1 MEKSLGRPLPIGVQ
15 KASSALQI
23 VGNIGFWVQLIL
35 GVLAAVLLLLS
46 AAGIASQDKSTP
58 GTGFSI
64 FCAMGGVI
72 ALAISIVLF
81 FRYKQIAKLMRVTEP
96 EQRPKRSR
104 TLQLI
109 KFGIL
114 TNLIGM
120 LLSILGAEAFVGI
133 IWGKLSNISPGTVF
147 GDSDKL
153 LVTPNEILLVLANT
167 HTILCHAIGL
177 AIALWLLERLNK
189 VQSST

>member
-15 KASSALQI
+15 KASNALQI
-23 VGNIGFWVQLIL
+23 AGNIGFWLQLVL

-46 AAGIASQDKSTP
+46 AAGLAGQGTNTP

-64 FCAMGGVI
+64 FCAAGGVI

-81 FRYKQIAKLMRVTEP
+81 FRYKQIAKLMRVPEP
-96 EQRPKRSR
+96 ERRPKRSS

-109 KFGIL
+109 KSGLL

-133 IWGKLSNISPGTVF
+133 IWGKLSNISQGSLF
-147 GDSDKL
+147 GDKENL

-177 AIALWLLERLNK
+177 AIALWLLERLSK
-189 VQSST
+189 AQSS

>member
-1 MEKSLGRPLPIGVQ
+1 MEKYELGRPLPVGVQ
-15 KASSALQI
+15 KASNALQI
-23 VGNIGFWVQLIL
+23 VGNVGFWVQLVL
-35 GVLAAVLLLLS
+35 GVFAAALLLLS
-46 AAGIASQDKSTP
+46 AAGLAGQGKSTS

-72 ALAISIVLF
+72 ALAVSIVLF
-81 FRYKQIAKLMRVTEP
+81 FRYKQIAKLMRVSDP
-96 EQRPKRSR
+96 ERRPKRSS

-120 LLSILGAEAFVGI
+120 FLSILGAEAFVGI
-133 IWGKLSNISPGTVF
+133 IWRKLSNIPQGAIVNDTRE
-147 GDSDKL
+147 

-167 HTILCHAIGL
+167 HTILCHVVGIAIT
-177 AIALWLLERLNK
+177 LWLLERLSKAN
-189 VQSST
+189 SSA